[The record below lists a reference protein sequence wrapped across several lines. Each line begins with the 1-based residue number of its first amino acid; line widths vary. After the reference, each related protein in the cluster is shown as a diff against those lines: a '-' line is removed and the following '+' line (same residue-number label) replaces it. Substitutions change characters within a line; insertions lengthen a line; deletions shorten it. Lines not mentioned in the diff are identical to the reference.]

1 VRQKLAFERKGGIM
15 KSCKFLYFGRHFF
28 SILFLFSATLTAHA
42 QTPVPSGLIGW
53 WKGEGNVINAAG
65 TTPAGTLKN
74 GAAYAAGEVG
84 QAFSLDGTD
93 DYVEVPDNNLWGFGS
108 NPFTIELWVN
118 FDVVK
123 IGTLANPGQVFVAND
138 DGGFSNNK
146 WFFALGAGVLFFH
159 INDSAGSSLSW
170 IGQISFSPLAGQWY
184 HLAVTR
190 NGTLYT
196 FYVNGASIGTGNSS
210 FMVTN
215 PNAPLTIGFAEPA
228 VGLLD
233 GRIDEVSIYNRAL
246 NASEIQNIYNAGS
259 SGKSSPNISSL
270 SRWSLTIL
278 ILLMIGA
285 SAWYLK
291 KRMMIGTPVQHSISE
306 LRH

>member
-1 VRQKLAFERKGGIM
+1 M
-15 KSCKFLYFGRHFF
+15 KSFKYSSQPLFF
-28 SILFLFSATLTAHA
+28 SIVFLFSSALTVYA
-42 QTPVPSGLIGW
+42 QTPVPPGLIGW

-65 TTPAGTLKN
+65 TTPAGILKN
-74 GAAYAAGEVG
+74 GAAYAVGEVG
-84 QAFSLDGTD
+84 QAFNLDGTD
-93 DYVEVPDNNLWGFGS
+93 DYVEVPDNNLWAFGS
-108 NPFTIELWVN
+108 DPFTIELWVN

-146 WFFALGAGVLFFH
+146 WFFALGGGVLFFH

-190 NGTLYT
+190 SGTLYT
-196 FYVNGASIGTGNSS
+196 FYANGTSIGTGNSA

-246 NASEIQNIYNAGS
+246 SASEIQSIYNAGS
-259 SGKSSPNISSL
+259 AGKSVSNVPSFSN
-270 SRWSLTIL
+270 WSLIIL

-285 SAWYLK
+285 STWYLR
-291 KRMMIGTPVQHSISE
+291 KRMAIGISI
-306 LRH
+306 